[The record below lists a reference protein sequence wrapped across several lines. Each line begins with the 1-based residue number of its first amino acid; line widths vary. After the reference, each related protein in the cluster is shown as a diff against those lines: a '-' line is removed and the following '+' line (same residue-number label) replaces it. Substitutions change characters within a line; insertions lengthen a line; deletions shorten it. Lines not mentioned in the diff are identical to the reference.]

1 MNQSLTDCIMSIS
14 ETVRRG
20 FYYIGFT
27 FGVQRNISKYKF
39 TLISLKHM
47 PIYAIP
53 MLKEGVSWKIEM
65 HWKVN
70 IKGF

>member
-1 MNQSLTDCIMSIS
+1 MNQFLTDLSMSIT

-20 FYYIGFT
+20 FFIILGFH
-27 FGVQRNISKYKF
+27 FWSSKKKF
-39 TLISLKHM
+39 TSISLKHM
-47 PIYAIP
+47 HIYAILG
-53 MLKEGVSWKIEM
+53 LKEGVSWKIEM